1 MRPRQPPSAHR
12 SGGGRRPRARG
23 ARTADPPPPP
33 GVRRLL
39 ALLPGLALC
48 GALTGAILGAR
59 PLLPAYLSEALLALA
74 GGLVVGNLGGAPA
87 ATTPGL
93 RWLSRTGLRLGIA
106 LMGARLAF
114 GEILQGGGAALLLLL
129 GTMTLAALGVIAL
142 ARWLAVPRRLTTLL
156 AVGTA
161 VCGNSAIIATAPL
174 LEADEREVAFAVWTI
189 TLFGTLAVF
198 AFPFL
203 GHALHL
209 PEWHYGV
216 WAGAAVQDT
225 AQVLAAGLAFGESAA
240 AVATVVKL
248 TRNTLLAPI
257 LIGLS
262 VRLARHRRTGDWRA
276 AVRQGLPH
284 FVVGFLAI
292 ALLNTFGVLPTS
304 LRGTLLAGSRGL
316 TLAALAAIG
325 LSLRVADLRMTGWR
339 PFLVGLG
346 GSVGLAA
353 AALLATSATR
363 EIWQDVFGSF

>member
-1 MRPRQPPSAHR
+1 MRADAPPL
-12 SGGGRRPRARG
+12 PVTRG
-23 ARTADPPPPP
+23 
-33 GVRRLL
+33 LL
-39 ALLPGLALC
+39 TLLPGLALC

-59 PLLPAYLSEALLALA
+59 PLLAAYLNEALLALA
-74 GGLVVGNLGGAPA
+74 GGLLIGNLGGAPA

-114 GEILQGGGAALLLLL
+114 GEIIQGGGAALVLLL
-129 GTMTLAALGVIAL
+129 GTMTLAALGVTVL
-142 ARWLAVPRRLTTLL
+142 ARWLSVPPRLTTLL

-198 AFPFL
+198 AFPFV

-209 PEWHYGV
+209 APWHYGV
-216 WAGAAVQDT
+216 WAGAAIQDT
-225 AQVLAAGLAFGESAA
+225 AQVLAAGLAYGESAA

-257 LIGLS
+257 LIGISLS
-262 VRLARHRRTGDWRA
+262 LARRRVGGGWRTA
-276 AVRQGLPH
+276 LGHSLPR

-292 ALLNTFGVLPTS
+292 ALLNTLGVLPTS
-304 LRGTLLAGSRGL
+304 LRAGLLSGSRGL
-316 TLAALAAIG
+316 MLAALVAIG
-325 LSLRVADLRMTGWR
+325 LSLRVADLRMMGWR

-346 GSVGLAA
+346 ASVGLAA
-353 AALLATSATR
+353 VALLAISATR
-363 EIWQDVFGSF
+363 GVWQGVFGDF